1 VINLS
6 DWLDKHEAFSPS
18 KIALRFE
25 GKEITYGEFATTVRD
40 HARALKHVLGLGRGD
55 RLAYLGMN
63 TPEFLFV
70 MFACARIGV
79 IFSPLNWRLVAAEH
93 LYILK
98 DSAPKILMCDSEYQA
113 RGEELKQQL
122 PDIELV
128 ASDFEADGWQR
139 LAEAVATAEGDDRN
153 PHVAP
158 ETPYLLVYTSGTTGR
173 PKGAVL
179 TQEAM
184 LVNAL
189 NGVHLGDISSHDHIL
204 TPLPLFHVGG
214 MNNQT
219 TPAFYAGATVTLHR
233 RFDPQAVL
241 DALLHERITLTCL
254 VPATLLAVSALPG
267 WKDAWF
273 PQLKT
278 VLSGSSIVPLTLINE
293 YHDKGVPISQMYG
306 ATETCPIAIYLRA
319 EDAIRKVGSTGKAAM
334 HCEMRIVDDNSNDV
348 ETGTPGEILI
358 KGKNVLYEHWG
369 NEEATRES
377 LRDGWYYTGD
387 VGYQDDEGYVWIND
401 RKKDVIISGG
411 ENIYPA
417 ELEQVIYRMDD
428 IEDGTV
434 VGRPDDRWGEVPVAV
449 VIPKTDPPEA
459 PEFLARFEDQLARY
473 KHPKDVIFVDDLP
486 RNAMG
491 KILKHEV
498 RDMVKNT

>member
-1 VINLS
+1 M
-6 DWLDKHEAFSPS
+6 
-18 KIALRFE
+18 
-25 GKEITYGEFATTVRD
+25 RD
-40 HARALKHVLGLGRGD
+40 HARALKHIFGLGRGD

-79 IFSPLNWRLVAAEH
+79 IFSPLNWRLVLVEH
-93 LYILK
+93 LYILE

-113 RGEELKQQL
+113 RGEELKKEL

-128 ASDFEADGWQR
+128 ASDFAADGWQG
-139 LAEAVATAEGDDRN
+139 LSDAVANAEGDDRN
-153 PHVAP
+153 PHVTPA
-158 ETPYLLVYTSGTTGR
+158 TPYLLVYTSGTTGR

-179 TQEAM
+179 TQESM

-241 DALLHERITLTCL
+241 DALMNERITLTCL
-254 VPATLLAVSALPG
+254 VPATLLAVSVLPG
-267 WKDAWF
+267 WKEAWF

-348 ETGTPGEILI
+348 ATGTPGEILI
-358 KGKNVLYEHWG
+358 KGKNMLYEYWG
-369 NEEATRES
+369 NEAATKES

-417 ELEQVIYRMDD
+417 ELEQVIYRMED

-449 VIPKTDPPEA
+449 VIPKAAPPEA
-459 PEFLARFEDQLARY
+459 SEFLARFEDQLARY
-473 KHPKDVIFVDDLP
+473 KHPKDVIFADDLP

-498 RDMVKNT
+498 RDMVKDN

>member
-1 VINLS
+1 MINLS
-6 DWLDKHEAFSPS
+6 DWLDKHEAFSPG
-18 KIALRFE
+18 KVALRFE
-25 GKEITYGEFATTVRD
+25 CQEITYGEFAAKVRD
-40 HARALKHVLGLGRGD
+40 HARALKHIFGLGRGD

-79 IFSPLNWRLVAAEH
+79 IFSPLNWRLVLVEH
-93 LYILK
+93 LYILE

-113 RGEELKQQL
+113 RGEELKKEL

-128 ASDFEADGWQR
+128 ASDFAADGWQG
-139 LAEAVATAEGDDRN
+139 LSDAVANAEGDDRN
-153 PHVAP
+153 PHVTPA
-158 ETPYLLVYTSGTTGR
+158 TPYLLVYTSGTTGR

-179 TQEAM
+179 TQESM

-241 DALLHERITLTCL
+241 DALMNERITLTCL
-254 VPATLLAVSALPG
+254 VPATLLAVSVLPG
-267 WKDAWF
+267 WKEAWF

-348 ETGTPGEILI
+348 ATGTPGEILI
-358 KGKNVLYEHWG
+358 KGKTILYEYWG
-369 NEEATRES
+369 NEEATKES

-417 ELEQVIYRMDD
+417 ELEQVIYRMED

-434 VGRPDDRWGEVPVAV
+434 VGRPDDRRGEVPVAV
-449 VIPKTDPPEA
+449 VIPKAAPPEA
-459 PEFLARFEDQLARY
+459 SEFLARFEDQLARY
-473 KHPKDVIFVDDLP
+473 KHPKDVIFADDLP

-498 RDMVKNT
+498 RDMVKDN